1 MDVVYLFDAKR
12 QVRRVLTSGV
22 SELLH
27 KEQDYLLTAEIP
39 TDCHAM
45 PGEYLGFTCVDSRF
59 RLFEIDDAEDDDF
72 KGITAISATDAAVS
86 ELATTVLV
94 SLAAQDIQA
103 LDAVSRAL
111 SGTGWAIGTA
121 QAGGRPG
128 TVDLYY
134 TSMWEALK
142 TIADACNVRVLPYYL
157 FDGGQLTVKKVD
169 IQIREPVFRGR
180 IFDSAEDASSVFLTH
195 SGSPITVMY
204 AIGKATGTTDNPER
218 VTIADAVWSKSNGNP
233 SDKPSGQ
240 LWVADAEALSKYG
253 RKEAVFKDEQE
264 EDSSK
269 LLQKAWDELQKRKE
283 PHVTGSAVVQD
294 MEMVEGH
301 EWQQIRLWD
310 RVAVIR
316 RNGSPFDAQ
325 VIGIQRD
332 YVRPWLTKIELGDE
346 TQAEADIIR
355 QLAGLQSQIGAV
367 SGRVGGQGNKV
378 DNTRVYLEAVAETTD
393 GLNHL
398 YIDLN
403 ANVGQMNLVA
413 EQKYKDLDD
422 ARERIS
428 HAGITLDGPAAS
440 VQILASQSE
449 LDNIGE
455 RVTTA
460 EATLTVQAG
469 EISSKVSKNG
479 VISSIN
485 QTAEAVKIQASKI
498 NLEGYV
504 TASAMQTAIA
514 DVKITQSSTVACNTL
529 ETNSLIASYFMFG
542 GNYVTKAA
550 ENYVT
555 GVSFPKYVED
565 TIYYLDHNNKKQH
578 ARVLTPEKNSNG
590 SVSREHSHTFLVV

>member
-22 SELLH
+22 SELMH
-27 KEQDYLLTAEIP
+27 KEHDYLLTAEIP
-39 TDCHAM
+39 TDCNAM
-45 PGEYLGFTCVDSRF
+45 PGEYLGFTCVDGRF

-72 KGITAISATDAAVS
+72 KGVTSISATDAAIS
-86 ELATTVLV
+86 DLATTVLV
-94 SLAAQDIQA
+94 SLAVEDVQAQDI
-103 LDAVSRAL
+103 LKNAL

-134 TSMWEALK
+134 TSMWDALK
-142 TIADACNVRVLPYYL
+142 TIADACNVRVIPYYV
-157 FDGGQLTVKKVD
+157 FAGGQLTEKKVD

-180 IFDSAEDASSVFLTH
+180 IFDSAEDASSVFLMH

-204 AIGKATGTTDNPER
+204 GIGKATGTTDNPER
-218 VTIADAVWSKSNGNP
+218 VTIANAVWSKAKGDP
-233 SDKPSGQ
+233 ADKPDGQ
-240 LWVADAEALSKYG
+240 LWVADAESLAKYG

-264 EDSSK
+264 EDAAK

-283 PHVTGSAVVQD
+283 PHATGYAVVQD

-301 EWQQIRLWD
+301 DWQQIRLWD

-346 TQAEADIIR
+346 TQAKADIIR
-355 QLAGLQSQIGAV
+355 QLSSLQSQIGAV
-367 SGRVGGQGNKV
+367 SGRVGGSTNRLTNDLIG
-378 DNTRVYLEAVAETTD
+378 VAQTTA
-393 GLNHL
+393 GLNTL
-398 YIDLN
+398 YVDLN
-403 ANVGQMNLVA
+403 EEVGQINIVA

-449 LDNIGE
+449 LDDIGE

-504 TASAMQTAIA
+504 TASQLSAAIVDVTITESSVITCNSIGANRINTQAMEFQGYMIGRESRTVQQSIPDFSKA
-514 DVKITQSSTVACNTL
+514 DVTLPNGNT
-529 ETNSLIASYFMFG
+529 IK
-542 GNYVTKAA
+542 V
-550 ENYVT
+550 VT
-555 GVSFPKYVED
+555 GWKDAPSNYR
-565 TIYYLDHNNKKQH
+565 TTLHYL
-578 ARVLTPEKNSNG
+578 EY
-590 SVSREHSHTFLVV
+590 

>member
-72 KGITAISATDAAVS
+72 KGITTISATDAAVS
-86 ELATTVLV
+86 DLATTVLV
-94 SLAAQDIQA
+94 SLSAQNIQA

-111 SGTGWAIGTA
+111 SGTGWDIGTA

-134 TSMWEALK
+134 TSMWEAIK
-142 TIADACNVRVLPYYL
+142 TIADACNVRVIPYYV
-157 FDGGQLTVKKVD
+157 FAGGQLTAKKVD

-180 IFDSAEDASSVFLTH
+180 IFDSAEDASSVFLMH

-218 VTIADAVWSKSNGNP
+218 VTIANAVWSKAKGDP
-233 SDKPSGQ
+233 ADKPAGQ
-240 LWVADAEALSKYG
+240 LWVADAESLAKYG

-283 PHVTGSAVVQD
+283 PHATGSAVVKD

-301 EWQQIRLWD
+301 DWQKIRLWD

-332 YVRPWLTKIELGDE
+332 YVRPWLTKIDLGDE

-355 QLAGLQSQIGAV
+355 QLASLQSQIGAV
-367 SGRVGGQGNKV
+367 SGRVGGSTNRLTNDLIG
-378 DNTRVYLEAVAETTD
+378 VAQTTA
-393 GLNHL
+393 GLNTL
-398 YIDLN
+398 YVDLN
-403 ANVGQMNLVA
+403 EEVGQINIVA
-413 EQKYKDLDD
+413 EQKYKELDD

-449 LDNIGE
+449 LDHMGE

-504 TASAMQTAIA
+504 TASALQTAIA

-529 ETNSLIASYFMFG
+529 ETNSLIASYFTFG
-542 GNYVTKAA
+542 GDYISKKIKTVQTSIPDFQKATITLA
-550 ENYVT
+550 NGNSIRVVT
-555 GVSFPKYVED
+555 GWAEAPSAKRS
-565 TIYYLDHNNKKQH
+565 TIYYLSHN
-578 ARVLTPEKNSNG
+578 
-590 SVSREHSHTFLVV
+590 

>member
-27 KEQDYLLTAEIP
+27 KEHDYLLTAEIP
-39 TDCHAM
+39 TDCNAM
-45 PGEYLGFTCVDSRF
+45 PGEYLGFTCVDGRF

-72 KGITAISATDAAVS
+72 KGVTSISATDAAIS
-86 ELATTVLV
+86 DLATTVLV
-94 SLAAQDIQA
+94 SLAVEDVQAQD
-103 LDAVSRAL
+103 LLKNAL

-134 TSMWEALK
+134 TSMWDALK
-142 TIADACNVRVLPYYL
+142 TIADACNVRVIPYYV
-157 FDGGQLTVKKVD
+157 FAGGQLTEKKVD

-180 IFDSAEDASSVFLTH
+180 IFDSAEDASSVFLMH

-204 AIGKATGTTDNPER
+204 GIGKATGTTDNPER
-218 VTIADAVWSKSNGNP
+218 VTIANAVWSKAKGDP
-233 SDKPSGQ
+233 ADKPDGQ
-240 LWVADAEALSKYG
+240 LWVADAESLAKYG

-264 EDSSK
+264 EDAAK
-269 LLQKAWDELQKRKE
+269 LLQKAWDELQKRKK
-283 PHVTGSAVVQD
+283 PHATGSAVVQD

-301 EWQQIRLWD
+301 DWQQIRLWD

-346 TQAEADIIR
+346 TQAKADIIR
-355 QLAGLQSQIGAV
+355 QLASLQSQIGAV

-440 VQILASQSE
+440 VQLLAKQSD
-449 LDNIGE
+449 LTSLGT
-455 RVTTA
+455 RVTSAEIDINGA
-460 EATLTVQAG
+460 EASIALQASCIDEQGNRISAAEIDINGLDSQIKLKASKVVVDGILSAGLTGVTTLSATNMAANKANFDELKINDDPIVSHSTTLLKSVSISAPKTTLTDYYGDQYTV
-469 EISSKVSKNG
+469 VSN
-479 VISSIN
+479 VSLTTRSETI
-485 QTAEAVKIQASKI
+485 VY
-498 NLEGYV
+498 L
-504 TASAMQTAIA
+504 
-514 DVKITQSSTVACNTL
+514 ST
-529 ETNSLIASYFMFG
+529 
-542 GNYVTKAA
+542 
-550 ENYVT
+550 
-555 GVSFPKYVED
+555 
-565 TIYYLDHNNKKQH
+565 
-578 ARVLTPEKNSNG
+578 
-590 SVSREHSHTFLVV
+590 